1 MRRFVLAVV
10 LSSCLGQAAIAEEIS
25 PSKLAD
31 IKKLMEITGSANIA
45 RQFAGMVSQQVF
57 QMLKTSRPD
66 IPAHA
71 VDVMNKELLAL
82 FSERMSV
89 PGGLTE
95 QIIPIYD
102 KYFTQT
108 EIKELVAFYQTPI
121 GKKAIAVL
129 PKVVNE
135 SMMAGQKWGQSL
147 GPEIDKRV
155 KAVLTKEG
163 LMPPQPP
170 AQGAAPA
177 PPLPTPAPK
186 PK

>member
-1 MRRFVLAVV
+1 MRRFILAVV
-10 LSSCLGQAAIAEEIS
+10 LSSCLGQAALAEEIS
-25 PSKLAD
+25 ASKLAD
-31 IKKLMEITGSANIA
+31 IKQLMEITGSANIA
-45 RQFAGMVSQQVF
+45 KQFSGMVSQQVF
-57 QMLKTSRPD
+57 QMLKKNRPD
-66 IPAHA
+66 IPAHS

-82 FSERMSV
+82 FSERMAV
-89 PGGLTE
+89 PGGLLD

-102 KYFTQT
+102 KYFTQS
-108 EIKELVAFYQTPI
+108 EIKELLAFYQTPI

-163 LMPPQPP
+163 LMPTQPP
-170 AQGAAPA
+170 AQGVAPA
-177 PPLPTPAPK
+177 PAAPPPAPK
-186 PK
+186 SK

>member
-10 LSSCLGQAAIAEEIS
+10 LSSCLGQAALAEEIS
-25 PSKLAD
+25 ASKLAD
-31 IKKLMEITGSANIA
+31 IKQLMEITGSANIA
-45 RQFAGMVSQQVF
+45 KQFSGMVSQQVF
-57 QMLKTSRPD
+57 QMLKKNRPD
-66 IPAHA
+66 IPAHS

-82 FSERMSV
+82 FSERMAV
-89 PGGLTE
+89 PGGLLD

-102 KYFTQT
+102 KYFTQA

-135 SMMAGQKWGQSL
+135 SMLAGQKWGQSL

-163 LMPPQPP
+163 LMPTQPP
-170 AQGAAPA
+170 AQGVAPA
-177 PPLPTPAPK
+177 PAAPPPAPK
-186 PK
+186 SK

>member
-10 LSSCLGQAAIAEEIS
+10 LSGCLGQAAIAEEIS
-25 PSKLAD
+25 PSKLGD
-31 IKKLMEITGSANIA
+31 IKQLMEITGSANIA
-45 RQFAGMVSQQVF
+45 KQFAGMVSQQVF

-71 VDVMNKELLAL
+71 VDVMNKELLQL

-89 PGGLTE
+89 PGGLTD

-102 KYFTQT
+102 KYFTQS
-108 EIKELVAFYQTPI
+108 EIKELLAFYQTPI
-121 GKKAIAVL
+121 GKKAISVL

-135 SMMAGQKWGQSL
+135 SMLTGQKWGQSL

-163 LMPPQPP
+163 LMPTP
-170 AQGAAPA
+170 AQGGAPA
-177 PPLPTPAPK
+177 PAPLPAPK
-186 PK
+186 AK